1 MEPKKNPSQAT
12 FSKIRSRY
20 IMNKILNILDE
31 KKKLKMV
38 KYSKRIRFKMGLSYI
53 NYNDHAQTFSTIELE
68 LHLTENSYGK
78 FINMEEG
85 KEKYYHIFFGKI
97 YINEK
102 GKKYKSIS
110 YNEKEAKKDYIDEN
124 EQVDVIKIII
134 DHQIE

>member
-1 MEPKKNPSQAT
+1 
-12 FSKIRSRY
+12 
-20 IMNKILNILDE
+20 
-31 KKKLKMV
+31 
-38 KYSKRIRFKMGLSYI
+38 MGLSYI

-102 GKKYKSIS
+102 GKKYKNIS

-124 EQVDVIKIII
+124 EQVDIIKIII
-134 DHQIE
+134 EHQIESFMELFYEIDIIKKIKFSKFWRNNINNMSDMFGMCTSLIKI

>member
-1 MEPKKNPSQAT
+1 MEPKKTPSQAT

-20 IMNKILNILDE
+20 IMNKIL
-31 KKKLKMV
+31 KK
-38 KYSKRIRFKMGLSYI
+38 SKRIRFKMVLSYI

-85 KEKYYHIFFGKI
+85 KEKYYHIFLGKI
-97 YINEK
+97 CINEK

-110 YNEKEAKKDYIDEN
+110 YNEKEAKKDYFLFYS
-124 EQVDVIKIII
+124 
-134 DHQIE
+134 